1 LRLDVAIIEI
11 LAALSTSAAAGIRI
25 SLPLLVLGLLQGENF
40 WYNVPILSS
49 IYPPVV
55 LGMLISCCLIELIAS
70 KNLLGQRLLQIL
82 YLPLCPIVGAV
93 LAIAPTQ
100 DIPKILIGLVGGF
113 VALLLQ
119 LIQAGWF
126 YRWNRFSLQ
135 LSFLQD
141 ILCVLLVY
149 LALKAP
155 QLGGILALIVLG
167 LAVYSYKGLR
177 QWYLRQY
184 QSRRDRG

>member
-1 LRLDVAIIEI
+1 MSLDVATVEI
-11 LAALSTSAAAGIRI
+11 LAALSTAAAAGIRI
-25 SLPLLVLGLLQGENF
+25 TLPLLVLGLLQGENF
-40 WYNVPILSS
+40 WHNVPILSS

-55 LGMLISCCLIELIAS
+55 LGMLISGCLIELIAS

-82 YLPLCPIVGAV
+82 YLPLCPIVGAI
-93 LAIAPTQ
+93 LAIAPIQ
-100 DIPKILIGLVGGF
+100 NSPKILIGLVGGF

-126 YRWNRFSLQ
+126 YRWNRFSLL

-141 ILCVLLVY
+141 SLCIFLVY
-149 LALKAP
+149 LALRAP
-155 QLGGILALIVLG
+155 QLGGVLALILLG
-167 LAVYSYKGLR
+167 LAVNSYKELR

-184 QSRRDRG
+184 RSRRDR